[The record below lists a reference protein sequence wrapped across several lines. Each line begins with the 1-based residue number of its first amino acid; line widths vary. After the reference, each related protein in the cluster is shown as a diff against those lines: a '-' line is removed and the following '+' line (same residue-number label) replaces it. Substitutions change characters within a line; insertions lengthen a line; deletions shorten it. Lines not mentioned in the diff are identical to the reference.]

1 MTSLNSGVLIY
12 PGGKEELPPYENL
25 HYPCVVDF
33 VSALLAGTEPH
44 SSGATALATA
54 WVMDEAIRGSSGGKS
69 NAILRVPCLC
79 LLICGIDPANT
90 LPHSLSR

>member
-1 MTSLNSGVLIY
+1 MVAWHSRVSRDEFRIRGTDGEIEMTSLNSGVLIY

-54 WVMDEAIRGSSGGKS
+54 WVMDEAIRGSSGGKF
-69 NAILRVPCLC
+69 
-79 LLICGIDPANT
+79 
-90 LPHSLSR
+90 